1 MVKEVFWTN
10 FAKNELKNIFKY
22 YELNASR
29 KVAFDL
35 VEGILDKGNSLKF
48 QPNIGQKEELLLD
61 RKENFRYLVFKN
73 YKIIYWLNTEKDRV
87 EITDVFDA
95 RQNPIKLKRQK

>member
-35 VEGILDKGNSLKF
+35 VEGILNKGNSLNF
-48 QPNIGQKEELLLD
+48 QTNIGQREELLLD

-73 YKIIYWLNTEKDRV
+73 YKIIY
-87 EITDVFDA
+87 
-95 RQNPIKLKRQK
+95 